1 MRLRNKSSFQNRT
14 KTLRFLIFEL
24 LRFSH
29 ILLHLRPG
37 HPAAGTSSKA
47 TITTIILPR
56 CWQQNRP
63 NRSSIAKSENSSRF
77 FLPFSLSLSHF
88 LTLFERRSRNV
99 NKTGPLVLINGYDL
113 SERRAQL
120 SEVVLLLVGW

>member
-1 MRLRNKSSFQNRT
+1 MLATESTESQQHCQIGEFQ
-14 KTLRFLIFEL
+14 
-24 LRFSH
+24 S
-29 ILLHLRPG
+29 IL
-37 HPAAGTSSKA
+37 S
-47 TITTIILPR
+47 
-56 CWQQNRP
+56 
-63 NRSSIAKSENSSRF
+63 
-77 FLPFSLSLSHF
+77 PFLSLSHF

>member
-1 MRLRNKSSFQNRT
+1 MRHKNKSSFQNRT

-47 TITTIILPR
+47 TITTITVTTMLATESTES
-56 CWQQNRP
+56 QQHCQ
-63 NRSSIAKSENSSRF
+63 IGEF
-77 FLPFSLSLSHF
+77 
-88 LTLFERRSRNV
+88 
-99 NKTGPLVLINGYDL
+99 
-113 SERRAQL
+113 
-120 SEVVLLLVGW
+120 